1 MSPRDDR
8 RLLPGLTGAAALGA
22 AVTYSLFLIA
32 PLCGSH
38 LPVGDSFPSE
48 LEAVGQPHAGWFRL
62 ADAVSGIL
70 IVLAVLGAYRL
81 STFGSERLG
90 AFSTAVLGLS
100 SIAITGL
107 ASVSDAATTM
117 GCAPSSSAACR
128 AEDASVTGLLGQVF
142 EAHTVSGL
150 VGFAG
155 ASVGM
160 ILLGLA
166 LRPRS
171 RGWGTASV
179 ALGFVLAGIGLVDLA
194 LLLVSGPFGFAER
207 ARDVAVSLWLAG
219 LSALLLLAPAYPRA
233 AAGSSA
239 GSPAGHRIGS
249 GPS

>member
-1 MSPRDDR
+1 MNPHVER
-8 RLLPGLTGAAALGA
+8 RGLAVATGVGALGA
-22 AVTYSLFLIA
+22 AGTYSLFLIA
-32 PLCGSH
+32 PWWGSH

-48 LEAVGQPHAGWFRL
+48 LEAIGQPHAGWFRL
-62 ADAVSGIL
+62 ADAVSGVL

-81 STFGSERLG
+81 STFGAQRSG
-90 AFSTAVLGLS
+90 ALSAAVVGLS
-100 SIAITGL
+100 SIAVTGV

-117 GCAPSSSAACR
+117 ECAPSSSAACR

-160 ILLGLA
+160 VLLGFA
-166 LRPRS
+166 LRRRS

-179 ALGFVLAGIGLVDLA
+179 VLGFVLAGIGLADLA

-219 LSALLLLAPAYPRA
+219 LGAFLLSPAAYARA
-233 AAGSSA
+233 AAGNSP